1 MAEFEGDLNL
11 YISNLN
17 EFYASA
23 IEMLDNHI
31 LMGSFIENLYQYS
44 AMTVYSKEIK

>member
-1 MAEFEGDLNL
+1 MTEFEGDLNL

-31 LMGSFIENLYQYS
+31 LMGSFIENLYQNS
-44 AMTVYSKEIK
+44 AMTMYSKEIK

>member
-1 MAEFEGDLNL
+1 MNLEERLKLMAEFEGDLNL

-31 LMGSFIENLYQYS
+31 LMG
-44 AMTVYSKEIK
+44 